1 MKQISC
7 ISEKSYSTHVMSF
20 RMKEKMD
27 FSTNTN
33 TESYF
38 YWSRNITFDG
48 GDR

>member
-1 MKQISC
+1 MEQLSC
-7 ISEKSYSTHVMSF
+7 ICEKSDSTHVMSF

-27 FSTNTN
+27 FSTYTN